1 MRIITIFWREYWANI
16 TRRSYLIFTFGFPL
30 LMIAL
35 PVVGGIA
42 LALILQTLLPPTDPR
57 PIGII
62 DQAALLSPATSP
74 NDPVETIFFDN
85 TAAADQSLADGDIQA
100 YYHIS
105 PDYWKSG
112 QVSVTYQTAPT
123 PFIDTMVTTWLAA
136 EVRAKIPPNILARV
150 DTGPTI
156 THQGLTGESAAF
168 AENNLLESII
178 VVVIIYFVRLA
189 GSFTASYMFDSIANE
204 SQDRTLEILITTV
217 TPLQLIAGKFLG
229 LLAVGLTQLGMWAGA
244 LLMLALGAG
253 YFLGVNL
260 LSYVLGWEHLGLMIS
275 ALAATYVLDQI
286 LAAGLGLKR
295 ISSGSGHLLFNSV
308 NMLMTV
314 ILLYAFYFLP
324 RNPDTLLAVA
334 ASLFPF
340 TSAVVLLIRMVTS
353 EVPVWQ
359 VVLSQLLLWGT
370 VIGGIFWL
378 RRLLEANLVA
388 HAEPM
393 TWPVLFKNGASSL
406 KRLAV
411 RAK

>member
-112 QVSVTYQTAPT
+112 QVIVTYQTAPT

-217 TPLQLIAGKFLG
+217 TPLQLVAGKFLG

-253 YFLGVNL
+253 YF
-260 LSYVLGWEHLGLMIS
+260 
-275 ALAATYVLDQI
+275 
-286 LAAGLGLKR
+286 
-295 ISSGSGHLLFNSV
+295 
-308 NMLMTV
+308 
-314 ILLYAFYFLP
+314 
-324 RNPDTLLAVA
+324 
-334 ASLFPF
+334 
-340 TSAVVLLIRMVTS
+340 
-353 EVPVWQ
+353 
-359 VVLSQLLLWGT
+359 
-370 VIGGIFWL
+370 
-378 RRLLEANLVA
+378 
-388 HAEPM
+388 
-393 TWPVLFKNGASSL
+393 
-406 KRLAV
+406 
-411 RAK
+411 